1 MLNAFLDWFE
11 EHKTGV
17 IGTLTLHTAI
27 LFICSMLFL
36 RSTPR
41 EDEISEIRI
50 DVVTEEE
57 AEAIEQEM
65 MNQADGVPEKVTSLT
80 SNLTAELKPSFSQAK
95 LAERVEEELRTLEQT
110 ERDRIEQERRDRGE
124 EDPVIPELDPSKWD
138 KERYLTK
145 PAEPVKVEGSALV
158 EHNLNERVRGEAKP
172 GYMCKDQGRVGVRV
186 EVDRAG
192 RVRKA
197 ELDKASTNTTDECML
212 ELAMRSAKETP
223 FSASSTAPDPQRGL
237 ITFRFVQQ

>member
-1 MLNAFLDWFE
+1 MLSAFLDWFE
-11 EHKTGV
+11 EHKIGV
-17 IGTLTLHTAI
+17 IGTLALHTAI
-27 LFICSMLFL
+27 LFVFSMLFL
-36 RSTPR
+36 RTTPR
-41 EDEISEIRI
+41 EDEISEIRV
-50 DVVTEEE
+50 DVITEEE
-57 AEAIEQEM
+57 AEMIEQRILEES
-65 MNQADGVPEKVTSLT
+65 DGMPEKVTSLT

-95 LAERVEEELRTLEQT
+95 LTERVEEELRALEQA

-158 EHNLNERVRGEAKP
+158 EHNLSERIRGEAKP
-172 GYMCKDQGRVGVRV
+172 GYMCKDHGRVGVRV
-186 EVDRAG
+186 EVDRSG

-197 ELDKASTNTTDECML
+197 ELDKSATNTTDECML

-223 FSASSTAPDPQRGL
+223 FNASSTAPDPQRGL